1 MMDAKHNIKFLIGI
15 FAFGLLSQA
24 ALADTAEE
32 MARANNF
39 YNRQQIVDAVNIF
52 KKLAEEN
59 HVPAQA
65 RLGEILD
72 YTEADE
78 DAVGWFIMAAAQGD
92 ANAAYGLARMYFS
105 GEGIKKDVDQAAFW
119 FKYAAE
125 KDNLN
130 AIKVLEAAYRKGP
143 ISGFNLPL
151 DLKQAQIWEAK
162 KLPLE
167 AAQKKLEDEE
177 IAAFKKKAEEERAAR
192 RKADEEFAKMIEQ
205 GQKK

>member
-1 MMDAKHNIKFLIGI
+1 MDARHKVTFLIGI
-15 FAFGLLSQA
+15 FAFGLLSHA
-24 ALADTAEE
+24 ALADTSEE
-32 MARANNF
+32 MARANYF
-39 YNRQQIVDAVNIF
+39 YNRQQIVDAVIIF

-59 HVPAQA
+59 HLPAQA

-92 ANAAYGLARMYFS
+92 ANAAYGLARMYLS

-119 FKYAAE
+119 FKYAAG

-130 AIKVLEAAYRKGP
+130 AIKVLEDAYRKGP
-143 ISGFNLPL
+143 TSGLNLPL
-151 DLKQAQIWEAK
+151 DLNQAQIWEAK

-192 RKADEEFAKMIEQ
+192 RKADEEFAKMNAQ